1 MRHKLAGKLL
11 YVYEAWL
18 GDTPYLKDRL
28 SRVERAGWSASASAA
43 LVIETYALD
52 LLEGP
57 KFEVLDRRPPLEL
70 VGRSRSLMRRRDG
83 YVDPSWDARPATAR
97 R

>member
-1 MRHKLAGKLL
+1 M

-18 GDTPYLKDRL
+18 GDTPYLKDRFA
-28 SRVERAGWSASASAA
+28 RVERAGEVQRKRGP

-57 KFEVLDRRPPLEL
+57 KFEVLDSTPPPEL
-70 VGRSRSLMRRRDG
+70 R
-83 YVDPSWDARPATAR
+83 
-97 R
+97 